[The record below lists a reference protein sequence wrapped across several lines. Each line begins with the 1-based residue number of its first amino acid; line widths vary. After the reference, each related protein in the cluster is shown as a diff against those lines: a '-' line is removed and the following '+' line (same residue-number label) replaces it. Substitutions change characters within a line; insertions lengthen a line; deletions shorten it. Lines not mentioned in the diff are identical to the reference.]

1 MQVKTRDVFGPLSR
15 VWTYLQEVTFSDHE
29 NEDESI
35 QVDLDLSE
43 NGSHLSSSI
52 EHYYLP

>member
-1 MQVKTRDVFGPLSR
+1 M
-15 VWTYLQEVTFSDHE
+15 EVTFSDHE

>member
-43 NGSHLSSSI
+43 NSSHLSSGI
-52 EHYYLP
+52 EHYYLS